1 MAFIEN
7 NTAAGNVTTADA
19 LPLARFCKRVQDG
32 QLYIKLNS
40 TEFKKCDDDAQ
51 NYALEPSEA
60 VIEVAA
66 SNINA
71 TFDA

>member
-1 MAFIEN
+1 MSFTEQ
-7 NTAAGNVTTADA
+7 NTAAGHVTTAEA
-19 LPLARFCKRVQDG
+19 LAIARFCKRLQDG
-32 QLYIKLNS
+32 QLYIKLNAV
-40 TEFKKCDDDAQ
+40 EFKKCDDDAQ
-51 NYALEPSEA
+51 NYSLEPSEA